1 MIKRILDG
9 INTVQV
15 FIGGLFLVMMVALT
29 FANILFREFGLPV
42 RGTYELMGFF
52 GAVIFAL
59 CLAFSHEKKEH
70 LYVNIIH
77 DRLPESLKRIF
88 SMINKTVCLVFF
100 SILSYQLV
108 KKAFVLKNVGELSET
123 LRLPY
128 YPFIMVTA
136 FGVFVLAVLLL
147 YELVLKI
154 GGRD

>member
-1 MIKRILDG
+1 MIKRILNR

-15 FIGGLFLVMMVALT
+15 LIGGLFLVMMVVLT
-29 FANILFREFGLPV
+29 CANIFLREFGLPV

-59 CLAFSHEKKEH
+59 SLAFSHEKKEH
-70 LYVNIIH
+70 LYVNIIY
-77 DRLPESLKRIF
+77 DRLPASLKRIF
-88 SMINKTVCLVFF
+88 SMINKAVCLVFF
-100 SILSYQLV
+100 SILAYQLV
-108 KKAFVLKNVGELSET
+108 KKAFVLKEVGELSET

-128 YPFIMVTA
+128 YPFILVTA

-147 YELVLKI
+147 YELFLKI

>member
-1 MIKRILDG
+1 LIKRILDK

-15 FIGGLFLVMMVALT
+15 FIGGLFLLMMVLLT
-29 FANILFREFGLPV
+29 CANIFFREFGLPV

-70 LYVNIIH
+70 LYVNIVY
-77 DRLPESLKRIF
+77 DRLPAFLKRVF
-88 SMINKTVCLVFF
+88 SMINKAVCLVFF
-100 SILSYQLV
+100 FILAYQLV
-108 KKAFVLKNVGELSET
+108 KKAFVLKDVGELSET
-123 LRLPY
+123 LRISY
-128 YPFIMVTA
+128 YPFILVTA

>member
-1 MIKRILDG
+1 MIKRILDK

-15 FIGGLFLVMMVALT
+15 FIGGLFLLMMVLLT
-29 FANILFREFGLPV
+29 CANIFFREFGLPV

-70 LYVNIIH
+70 LYVNIIY
-77 DRLPESLKRIF
+77 DRLPVFLKRVF
-88 SMINKTVCLVFF
+88 SMINKAVCLVFF
-100 SILSYQLV
+100 FILAYQLV
-108 KKAFVLKNVGELSET
+108 KKAFVLKDVGELSET
-123 LRLPY
+123 LRISY
-128 YPFIMVTA
+128 YPFILVTA